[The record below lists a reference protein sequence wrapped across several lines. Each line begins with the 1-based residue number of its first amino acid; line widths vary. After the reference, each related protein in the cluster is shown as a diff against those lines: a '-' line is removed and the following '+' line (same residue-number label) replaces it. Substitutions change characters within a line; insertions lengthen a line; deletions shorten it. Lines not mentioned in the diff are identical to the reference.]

1 MSLYT
6 ELKSKNDILRKE
18 EIPHYKIVTIKSF
31 TCEIQNLRLAEEIE
45 WIISQVE
52 KGKFCITNFSI
63 FKKWIDKH
71 EDRLIKKKRI
81 KANAETLYRSVAYQH
96 KFNEYQLDEIY
107 KGYKN
112 GVDAMVYAKAEYNYE
127 QMQQIRYGLEIG
139 LDVTKYSNPQ
149 FNSMQ
154 MRIIRLG
161 MEEDIDV
168 SWYADIKYD
177 FNQMEQIKLGL
188 KKGVNVGVYAKEEY
202 PYTLMSRLRLE
213 LEEKL
218 ERYMKDNH

>member
-18 EIPHYKIVTIKSF
+18 EIPHYKIDTIKSF
-31 TCEIQNLRLAEEIE
+31 TCEIQNIRSKEDIE

-52 KGKFCITNFSI
+52 EDIEWVISQVDKGKFCITNFSI
-63 FKKWIDKH
+63 FKKWVDKN
-71 EDRLIKKKRI
+71 EDRLIKKKRL

-112 GVDAMVYAKAEYNYE
+112 GVDAMVYVKAEYNYE

-154 MRIIRLG
+154 MRMIRLG

-177 FNQMEQIKLGL
+177 CNQMEQIKIGL
-188 KKGVNVGVYAKEEY
+188 EKE
-202 PYTLMSRLRLE
+202 
-213 LEEKL
+213 
-218 ERYMKDNH
+218 